1 MNIKAILSL
10 CLFLILQC
18 VRARVFVSRLEAA
31 SLLARSRRANS
42 PFSMEETKQG
52 SLERECREETCN
64 FEEAREIF
72 EDDQRTNA
80 FWTLYIRPNP
90 CLSNPCQNG
99 GTCQHTHTVY
109 MCVCPRGWE
118 GRVCSQEVSTGQSCK
133 VNNGRCDHYCEEE
146 EAAAGGGRRG
156 AVCSCA
162 PGYHLARNRR
172 SCMATEAFPCGR
184 TVSPKSEILMGNSSE
199 AATDVPTPSSHAAN
213 VNSSSIIGDDS
224 EPQASF
230 GQSNHRGRVVG
241 GKECPRGQ
249 CPWQV
254 LISRKGAPVC
264 GGTILSP
271 QWILTAAHC
280 TIYETKNLRIL
291 AGEHNVDEVEG
302 SEQELGIL
310 RIVDHPSF
318 NIKLSY
324 DNDISLIQLSRPIQF
339 TRYALPICL
348 PNQRFVR
355 GVLRSV
361 VAGTVSGWG
370 KLNEFGP
377 AAGILQRL
385 EVPYVDDEQCRA
397 AMGSKVITA
406 NMFCAGYETGG
417 QDSCS
422 GDSGGPHATRYGSTW
437 FLTGVVS
444 WGKGCAREGKFGVY
458 TKVLNYLDWI
468 AQTMAETES
477 HTLPEPAQH

>member
-1 MNIKAILSL
+1 
-10 CLFLILQC
+10 
-18 VRARVFVSRLEAA
+18 VFVSRLEAA
-31 SLLARSRRANS
+31 SLLARQRRANS

-118 GRVCSQEVSTGQSCK
+118 GRVCSQALSHQCSCK

-146 EAAAGGGRRG
+146 EAAAAGGARRG

-172 SCMATEAFPCGR
+172 SCMATERVAVGGGGGEGR
-184 TVSPKSEILMGNSSE
+184 
-199 AATDVPTPSSHAAN
+199 AAT
-213 VNSSSIIGDDS
+213 
-224 EPQASF
+224 
-230 GQSNHRGRVVG
+230 

-249 CPWQV
+249 CPWQVRV

-291 AGEHNVDEVEG
+291 AGK
-302 SEQELGIL
+302 
-310 RIVDHPSF
+310 F
-318 NIKLSY
+318 N
-324 DNDISLIQLSRPIQF
+324 
-339 TRYALPICL
+339 TR
-348 PNQRFVR
+348 
-355 GVLRSV
+355 
-361 VAGTVSGWG
+361 
-370 KLNEFGP
+370 
-377 AAGILQRL
+377 
-385 EVPYVDDEQCRA
+385 
-397 AMGSKVITA
+397 
-406 NMFCAGYETGG
+406 
-417 QDSCS
+417 
-422 GDSGGPHATRYGSTW
+422 
-437 FLTGVVS
+437 
-444 WGKGCAREGKFGVY
+444 
-458 TKVLNYLDWI
+458 
-468 AQTMAETES
+468 
-477 HTLPEPAQH
+477 